1 MLRNPVRH
9 ALSTYL
15 FVEHRVTVALL
26 DRILKSGIKEIE
38 FFCARQHLDY
48 HNKRQIVELG
58 HWLRDSEMSVH
69 SFHSPLFSDDVWG
82 RSGPRSVV
90 SLTEKSKA
98 RRIEVTDEIKRV
110 IEIADTIPFRYLI
123 QHVGMEDE
131 EFEEDKLEAA
141 FNCLDE
147 LIVFGKQL
155 GVEILVENTPND
167 FSSAQRL
174 QYLLSTT
181 HLPISFCFDTGHAN
195 LHKGVEYEFLLMK
208 DRIRSTH
215 IHDNDGKEDIHLF
228 PLNSEGGSVEWT
240 PTMEL
245 LRTLPEDVPLV
256 MELREDDEMENP
268 LAEARRSLDRLE
280 EL

>member
-1 MLRNPVRH
+1 MSRSLC
-9 ALSTYL
+9 ST
-15 FVEHRVTVALL
+15 VS
-26 DRILKSGIKEIE
+26 LKSGINDIE

-48 HNKRQIVELG
+48 HNKNQITELG
-58 HWLRDSEMSVH
+58 HWLRDSEMNVH

-82 RSGPRSVV
+82 RSGPHAVV
-90 SLTEKSKA
+90 SLTETSKA

-110 IEIADTIPFRYLI
+110 IEVADIIPFRYLI
-123 QHVGMEDE
+123 QHIGMEDE
-131 EFEEDKLEAA
+131 EFEEAKLEAA

-174 QYLLSTT
+174 LHLIATT
-181 HLPISFCFDTGHAN
+181 HLPLSFCFDTGHAQ
-195 LHKGVEYEFLLMK
+195 LHKGVEHEFLLMK

-215 IHDNDGKEDIHLF
+215 IHDNDGEEDTHLF
-228 PLNSEGGSVEWT
+228 PLHSNSGSVDWA

-245 LRTLPEDVPLV
+245 LRSLPDDVPLV
-256 MELREDDEMENP
+256 MELREDDEMEDA
-268 LAEARRSLDRLE
+268 LSEARRSIDRLE